1 MHYWNIITQKLLWVL
16 LTADTKE
23 YIQNSIPDFWKV
35 TYKIKQKWHLPKG
48 KEATRKCCEYWIE
61 KHWAS
66 DNKEPQTEKSL
77 LQFIQLGS
85 LSIVLQSQE
94 GDTNLSKSAPSFS
107 ALCLP
112 LFSKWWYI
120 KQQKTDNMVTLNLAP
135 NYIPY
140 KDDFMKLL
148 FKLKQITLFPWQ
160 HRKA

>member
-1 MHYWNIITQKLLWVL
+1 MHYWDIITQKLRWVL
-16 LTADTKE
+16 LTADTTE
-23 YIQNSIPDFWKV
+23 YIQNSIPDFGKI

-48 KEATRKCCEYWIE
+48 KETTRKFCEYWIDQ
-61 KHWAS
+61 ALSLGQQRTS
-66 DNKEPQTEKSL
+66 DRKEPFAMYTTWL
-77 LQFIQLGS
+77 PFYL
-85 LSIVLQSQE
+85 LQSQE
-94 GDTNLSKSAPSFS
+94 GDTDLSKSAPSFS

-112 LFSKWWYI
+112 LFSTWWYI
-120 KQQKTDNMVTLNLAP
+120 KQQKTGNMVTLNLAP

>member
-1 MHYWNIITQKLLWVL
+1 MHYWDIITQKLLWVL
-16 LTADTKE
+16 LTADTTE
-23 YIQNSIPDFWKV
+23 YIQNSIPDFGKI

-48 KEATRKCCEYWIE
+48 KETTRKFCEYWI
-61 KHWAS
+61 
-66 DNKEPQTEKSL
+66 DNLRQKRAFCNVHILAPL
-77 LQFIQLGS
+77 
-85 LSIVLQSQE
+85 LQSQE
-94 GDTNLSKSAPSFS
+94 GDTDLSKSAPSFS
-107 ALCLP
+107 ALCFP